1 MPIFRFSGYT
11 PDGSERKGT
20 IEAEGIKDAIVKLK
34 LDGILP
40 KDVQNVAPAAKRSL
54 FTRDKTN
61 KLSQLTR
68 QLSILV
74 AADVNLNEALRSLAD
89 ENTGYWKGLLIDLR
103 DRIASGSSLSRA
115 MEEHGEFFPEFY
127 IRMVHAGETGG
138 MLDDV
143 LLKLADFLEKDM
155 SIRSRVSHAMVYP
168 LFMFSIGVIVLSFV
182 FTFVVPKIVTIFRD
196 AKTALPLITRILLLV
211 SDIFHSYWWAII
223 IMILGAYYGVKRYRQ
238 IHPEKVDILFLKVPV
253 TRSLYISRF
262 TRIFGFLL
270 SGGIPLLKSLD
281 LAARS
286 TGNAVL
292 RKDLS
297 EASKKITEGAG
308 VSAALETL
316 PPVLR
321 QMIATG
327 EKTGRLPDLLHRA
340 ADAYEED
347 FSKKVQT
354 MLSLMEPAM
363 IVAMGLVVGFI
374 VFAVLLPLFQMNQL
388 IK

>member
-1 MPIFRFSGYT
+1 MPIFRFTGYS

-20 IEAEGIKDAIVKLK
+20 IEAEGIKDAIVKLR
-34 LDGILP
+34 LDGVLP
-40 KDVQNVAPAAKRSL
+40 KDVKSLAPTEKRRFS
-54 FTRDKTN
+54 FGNKAE

-68 QLSILV
+68 QLSILI
-74 AADVNLNEALRSLAD
+74 AADVPLNEALRSLAD
-89 ENTGYWKGLLIDLR
+89 ENTGYWKTLLVDLR

-143 LLKLADFLEKDM
+143 LLKLADFLEKDI
-155 SIRSRVSHAMVYP
+155 SIRSKVSHAMVYP
-168 LFMFSIGVIVLSFV
+168 LFMFCIGVIVLSFV
-182 FTFVVPKIVTIFRD
+182 FAFVVPKIVTIFRD
-196 AKTALPLITRILLLV
+196 AKTALPFITKVLLFI
-211 SDIFHSYWWAII
+211 SGMFHSYWWLII
-223 IMILGAYYGVKRYRQ
+223 IVGVGAYYGGKRYKERN
-238 IHPEKVDILFLKVPV
+238 PEKIDALFLKIPV
-253 TRSLYISRF
+253 MRSLYISRF

-281 LAARS
+281 LSARS
-286 TGNAVL
+286 SGNAVL
-292 RKDLS
+292 KRDLS
-297 EASKKITEGAG
+297 SAAKKITEGQG
-308 VSAALETL
+308 VSASLETL

-327 EKTGRLPDLLHRA
+327 EKTGRLPDLLQKA

-354 MLSLMEPAM
+354 MLSLLEPSM
-363 IVAMGLVVGFI
+363 IVIMGLVVGFI
-374 VFAVLLPLFQMNQL
+374 VFAVLLPMFQMNQL